1 MRELSIS
8 FVLFVLILMA
18 SVSFADN
25 YDDAL
30 KAANLGDYKKAY
42 QLWLID
48 AEKGSAVAQRNIGL
62 MYEDGLGVP
71 QEARKAVQWYRM
83 AAEQGEKLAQYYL
96 GLLLEEGE
104 GVPRDY
110 KGAAKWYRLS
120 AVQGHVK
127 AQYRLGLMYLKGHGV
142 SQSSEIAYAWWSV
155 AASKGHEEAIKYKN
169 SAQEQMTANQIEKA
183 QQIAK
188 QIWLELGS

>member
-1 MRELSIS
+1 MKKLHIS
-8 FVLFVLILMA
+8 VVMFVFVLLA

-25 YDDAL
+25 YDAAL

-48 AEKGSAVAQRNIGL
+48 AEKGSAVAQRNLGL
-62 MYEDGLGVP
+62 MYEEGLGVP
-71 QEARKAVQWYRM
+71 QQVRKAVKWYRM
-83 AAEQGEKLAQYYL
+83 AAEQGEKLSQYYL
-96 GLLLEEGE
+96 ALMLEEGE

-110 KGAAKWYRLS
+110 KEAVWWYRLS
-120 AVQGHVK
+120 AMKGHVK
-127 AQYRLGLMYLKGHGV
+127 AQYRLGLMYLKGYGV

-155 AASKGHEEAIKYKN
+155 AASKGHEKAIKYKN
-169 SAQEQMTANQIEKA
+169 SAQEQMTTDQIAKA

-188 QIWLELGS
+188 QLWQELGN

>member
-1 MRELSIS
+1 MKKLLIS
-8 FVLFVLILMA
+8 FVLFVLVLQV

-42 QLWLID
+42 HLCLVD
-48 AEKGSAVAQRNIGL
+48 AEKGSAVAQRNVGL

-71 QEARKAVQWYRM
+71 QEARKAVRWYRL
-83 AAEQGEKLAQYYL
+83 AAEQGEKLSQYYL
-96 GLLLEEGE
+96 ALMLEEGE

-110 KGAAKWYRLS
+110 KEAVWWYRLS
-120 AVQGHVK
+120 AMKGYVK
-127 AQYRLGLMYLKGHGV
+127 AQYRLGLMYLKGYGV

-169 SAQEQMTANQIEKA
+169 SAQEQMTADQIAKA

-188 QIWLELGS
+188 QLWQELGN